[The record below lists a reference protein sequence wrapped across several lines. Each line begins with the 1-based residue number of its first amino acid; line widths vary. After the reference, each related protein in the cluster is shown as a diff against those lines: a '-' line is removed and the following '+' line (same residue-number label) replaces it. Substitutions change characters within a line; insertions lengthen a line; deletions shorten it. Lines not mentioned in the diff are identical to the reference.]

1 MSDLLDL
8 PGGPPHLDPVESEPP
23 SERPPR
29 AGLGPLLPWALA
41 IISVAVLVGVSLYGK
56 KVVDDQAARTVQAQR
71 LAEEYGARTGRLEQD
86 RKDALRQ
93 TMDLSQKLEEV
104 GAARSALADQL
115 KDKESALANVNQR
128 HDALVKEVRAAMRTA
143 KSKTAMQKQ
152 LSAALTHDAAASI
165 PDAGSPTAARPHSHR
180 KSQ

>member
-8 PGGPPHLDPVESEPP
+8 PGGPPQLPDEPEP
-23 SERPPR
+23 DRPR
-29 AGLGPLLPWALA
+29 RVGMGTLLPWVLA
-41 IISVAVLVGVSLYGK
+41 IISVAVLAGVSLYGK
-56 KVVDDQAARTVQAQR
+56 KVVDDQAARTLQAQR

-115 KDKESALANVNQR
+115 KDKEGALANLNQR
-128 HDALVKEVRAAMRTA
+128 HDALLNELRSAIRTA
-143 KSKTAMQKQ
+143 RSKSALQKRVSQ
-152 LSAALTHDAAASI
+152 ALSRDSAASVS
-165 PDAGSPTAARPHSHR
+165 DAGAPTAARPRPHHPR
-180 KSQ
+180 Q